1 MDITSGISV
10 RLGDPLDQSSS
21 SVLVNQRNNIPI
33 APVAICAIRIFIF
46 SLVLGVVVVFFRSF
60 QCILLLCISFGT
72 RLLQRRFRQL
82 SRPGLL
88 CGPLCTYQVVRVIRS
103 GDPML
108 RASFAAP
115 WFGQLCVAWLSVCE
129 IRE

>member
-1 MDITSGISV
+1 MDITSGISIH
-10 RLGDPLDQSSS
+10 LGDPLDQSSS
-21 SVLVNQRNNIPI
+21 SVLINQRNNIPT

-60 QCILLLCISFGT
+60 QCILLLYISFGT
-72 RLLQRRFRQL
+72 RLLQRRSRQV

-88 CGPLCTYQVVRVIRS
+88 CGPPYTYQVVRVIRS

-108 RASFAAP
+108 RASSVVP
-115 WFGQLCVAWLSVCE
+115 WFGQLCVPW
-129 IRE
+129 RY